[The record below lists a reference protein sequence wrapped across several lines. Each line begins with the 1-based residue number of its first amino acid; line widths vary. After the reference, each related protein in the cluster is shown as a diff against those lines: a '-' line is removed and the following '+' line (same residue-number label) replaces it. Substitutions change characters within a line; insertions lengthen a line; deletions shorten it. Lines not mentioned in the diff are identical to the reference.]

1 MSTVGVPDAKEAL
14 EHLKRNPS
22 NKASKLRSSRR
33 SCLSQKCNDCGSPD
47 PTWASVNNGVFI
59 CLECSGVHRGLGV
72 HIRFVFPSSLA
83 HSASDTL
90 VCLGEYLTLWLVS
103 CGASRWTAGRN
114 STWPPWRCVVSRIN
128 SLLSAQLG
136 GNGAFGTFSAEYGV
150 PEGLDIRQKYDNDV
164 RLSLDARSTR

>member
-22 NKASKLRSSRR
+22 NKASKLRFSRR

-83 HSASDTL
+83 QLCKRHSCVSRRVPYTVASFVRSISLD
-90 VCLGEYLTLWLVS
+90 
-103 CGASRWTAGRN
+103 RWTKQHLASMEVRRE
-114 STWPPWRCVVSRIN
+114 SHQFVAKRAARWQRRIR
-128 SLLSAQLG
+128 
-136 GNGAFGTFSAEYGV
+136 
-150 PEGLDIRQKYDNDV
+150 DI
-164 RLSLDARSTR
+164 